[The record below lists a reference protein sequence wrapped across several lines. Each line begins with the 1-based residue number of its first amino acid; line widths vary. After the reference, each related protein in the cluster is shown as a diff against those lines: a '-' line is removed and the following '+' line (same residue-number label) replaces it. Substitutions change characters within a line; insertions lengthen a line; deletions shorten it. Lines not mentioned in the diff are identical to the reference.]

1 MTKALIL
8 SGGGARGAFQ
18 VGVMKYLEEKR
29 WKPDLICGTSVGA
42 INAAAYGS
50 GMTIDKMISLWKTY
64 HQRTMYRISLPIL
77 IKFLKSRTLFSPMS
91 DTRNLKK
98 MLIDHIDIPALRKCD
113 TDIIITALNMITGQI
128 RFFTK
133 QVINI
138 EHLMAASAIPGL
150 FPWQLIDNQP
160 HWDAGLMVN
169 TPITPAFK
177 RGAKEIIVVLLSPI
191 GAFRQQIPKT
201 PMEVAELVFEHFLI
215 GSYTA
220 SLPDTSWHVN
230 PEASIFETPLP
241 DSPQLQLSKIDTK
254 IVTVSPTRMLGFRS
268 LLNFSKKQAETLLNE
283 GYNNAQIQLKS
294 FFAGQS

>member
-18 VGVMKYLEEKR
+18 AGVMKYLQEMD

-42 INAAAYGS
+42 INAVAYGS
-50 GMTIDKMISLWKTY
+50 GMSIDRLLDLWRAY
-64 HQRTMYRISLPIL
+64 HRKTMYRMSLPIL
-77 IKFLKSRTLFSPMS
+77 IKSLNSRKQFSPMS

-98 MLIDHIDIPALRKCD
+98 LLIDHIDIPAMRNSD
-113 TDIIITALNMITGQI
+113 VDIIITAINMITGQI

-133 QVINI
+133 HVIQI

-169 TPITPAFK
+169 TPIAPALK
-177 RGAKEIIVVLLSPI
+177 RGATEIITVLLSPI

-201 PMEVAELVFEHFLI
+201 PLEVAELAFEHFLI

-220 SLPDTSWHVN
+220 SLPDTSWQVN
-230 PEASIFETPLP
+230 PHAKIFETPLP
-241 DSPQLQLSKIDTK
+241 ASPQLQLSKIDTR
-254 IVTVSPTRMLGFRS
+254 IVTVAPTRMLGFRS
-268 LLNFSKKQAETLLNE
+268 LLNFSRRQADTLISE
-283 GYNNAQIQLKS
+283 GYNNARIQLKS
-294 FFAGQS
+294 FFA

>member
-18 VGVMKYLEEKR
+18 VGVMKYLEEKNWR
-29 WKPDLICGTSVGA
+29 PDLICGTSVGA

-50 GMTIDKMISLWKTY
+50 GMTIDKMISLWRTY
-64 HQRTMYRISLPIL
+64 RRSTMYRISLPIL
-77 IKFLKSRTLFSPMS
+77 IKFLRSRDFFSPMS

-98 MLIDHIDIPALRKCD
+98 LLTDHIDIPALRNSD
-113 TDIIITALNMITGQI
+113 ADIIITALNMITGQV
-128 RFFTK
+128 RYFTK
-133 QVINI
+133 QVISI
-138 EHLMAASAIPGL
+138 EHLMAAGAIPGL

-169 TPITPAFK
+169 TPIMPAFK

-220 SLPDTSWHVN
+220 SLPDTSWQMN
-230 PEASIFETPLP
+230 PQAKLFETPLP
-241 DSPQLQLSKIDTK
+241 DSPQLQLSKMDAK
-254 IVTVSPTRMLGFRS
+254 IVTVAPTRMLGFRS
-268 LLNFSKKQAETLLNE
+268 LLNFSKQQADTLISE
-283 GYNNAQIQLKS
+283 GYNNARIQLKS
-294 FFAGQS
+294 FFS